1 MDVMWMEVDGGG
13 WRWKGRWDG
22 ADENIGPWRRD
33 WQVGLRAGGSPEL
46 SKLFRDLSC
55 GATG

>member
-1 MDVMWMEVDGGG
+1 MIRAAEYGRDVDGGG

-33 WQVGLRAGGSPEL
+33 WQVGLRAGG
-46 SKLFRDLSC
+46 
-55 GATG
+55 GAQSSQNCLGT